1 MKTLSPSYNSP
12 TFTARNQY
20 IKDAQWVCHTI
31 NSNFPHFSTTKH
43 IPTYKNLIIEH
54 PNFVKNSSIPVTMKD
69 ILKFIQILTEQ
80 PIKPWQINSDK
91 IKQNSNLLNYSKQ
104 IISRLGNS
112 RNKAD
117 FINGEKSIQSS
128 LYMLENFKLG
138 NCYENAKIAE
148 LILLLNQIENACIAK
163 LKTPFNPKLNHVV
176 CIFNK
181 DGTQFNGKVNNST
194 IIIDNWAGK
203 TDFAKNMYTHYKNLF
218 KDHFYISKN
227 SPIEFE
233 QTEKLNLSLQQIRE
247 LTRKYPD
254 FIFKNT
260 KRKFMSDY

>member
-1 MKTLSPSYNSP
+1 MKTLSTYNFT

-31 NSNFPHFSTTKH
+31 NSKFPHFSTTKH

-54 PNFVKNSSIPVTMKD
+54 PNFVRNSSMPETMKD
-69 ILKFIQILTEQ
+69 ILEFIQILTVH
-80 PIKPWQINSDK
+80 PLKPYQITSDK
-91 IKQNSNLLNYSKQ
+91 IKQNSKLLNYSKQ
-104 IISRLGNS
+104 IISRLGNF

-128 LYMLENFKLG
+128 LYMLENFKFG

-148 LILLLNQIENACIAK
+148 FILLLNKVENACIAK
-163 LKTPFNPKLNHVV
+163 LKTPFNQKLNHVV

-181 DGTQFNGKVNNST
+181 DGSQFNGTVNKST

-203 TDFAKNMYTHYKNLF
+203 TDFAKNMYAHYKNLF
-218 KDHFYISKN
+218 KEHFYIPKN
-227 SPIEFE
+227 LPIEFK
-233 QTEKLNLSLQQIRE
+233 QTEKLNLSTQQIQE
-247 LTRKYPD
+247 LTKKYPD

-260 KRKFMSDY
+260 KRKFLSN